1 MTRRENTL
9 QWATTR
15 LDTQKN
21 RSATLKSLALR
32 LIWLLYKSRY
42 FYFAL
47 INHID
52 WGGEAGSK
60 YRLVHNFLCLSRNC
74 PARLSLPEVTGGSK
88 KRGCT
93 LYTRTPPSLCTLI
106 LALTKKKSFLLLLF
120 YSTRKNKTRCLIYKT
135 KNRCYNLG
143 KSLKST
149 MKQFQA
155 DNLNA
160 HACIV
165 GWKGLG
171 RREFC
176 NNEYR
181 TNYK

>member
-1 MTRRENTL
+1 MWRSVLVKRRENTL

-15 LDTQKN
+15 LDTKKN

-52 WGGEAGSK
+52 WRGEAGWK

-93 LYTRTPPSLCTLI
+93 LYTTPLPSLCTLI
-106 LALTKKKSFLLLLF
+106 LTLTKKFLFSYFSFIVHA
-120 YSTRKNKTRCLIYKT
+120 KTRRDALFTKPRTAVTILENPWKARWNNFKLI
-135 KNRCYNLG
+135 
-143 KSLKST
+143 
-149 MKQFQA
+149 
-155 DNLNA
+155 
-160 HACIV
+160 I
-165 GWKGLG
+165 
-171 RREFC
+171 
-176 NNEYR
+176 
-181 TNYK
+181 